1 MILDLCL
8 ALGLTLA
15 VSLQRVSEAT
25 RPGMSVEDM
34 DAERARRLQ
43 ELTALQRLVTGQV
56 KQVRDLA
63 SLPCTPAAG
72 PTQELRAPAA
82 AGIHASIVASCMPHL
97 MSYAVR
103 HHTTCSR
110 RGVRNELLQVATCV
124 GTHAVGRQF
133 Y

>member
-63 SLPCTPAAG
+63 SLPCTPAAAD
-72 PTQELRAPAA
+72 L
-82 AGIHASIVASCMPHL
+82 HASIVASCMPHL

-103 HHTTCSR
+103 HHTTRSR
-110 RGVRNELLQVATCV
+110 RGVRNDLLQVATCV
-124 GTHAVGRQF
+124 GTHAVGRHS

>member
-63 SLPCTPAAG
+63 SLPCTAAG

-82 AGIHASIVASCMPHL
+82 AEIHASIVASCMPHL

-103 HHTTCSR
+103 HDTTCSR
-110 RGVRNELLQVATCV
+110 RGVRNELLQVAACV
-124 GTHAVGRQF
+124 GTHAVGRHF